1 MNKATMQWWLLFCLQ
16 ALFVSLAIYFRIH
29 EQIWEADWTKLSFGI
44 AGIWLVSSI
53 FFGYWHRMTDPEKI
67 SSLNRRIEVGWY
79 LSELC
84 MALGMVGTVVGF
96 LLMLG
101 TSFTNIDVQ
110 NTASLQ
116 QALSSMAQGMSTA
129 LYTTLVG
136 LIASIFMKSQLI
148 NLEYMRDGLQK

>member
-16 ALFVSLAIYFRIH
+16 VLVVSIAVYFGLHI
-29 EQIWEADWTKLSFGI
+29 EIWLSDFTKLSFLI
-44 AGIWLVSSI
+44 LLLWAITSI
-53 FFGYWHRMTDPEKI
+53 FIGFWHRITDPTKI
-67 SSLNRRIEVGWY
+67 GRRLEVGWY
-79 LSELC
+79 IAETC

-101 TSFTNIDVQ
+101 TSFNNIDVN

-129 LYTTLVG
+129 LYNTLIG
-136 LIASIFMKSQLI
+136 LISSIFLKSQLM